1 MIIVDANILLYAYH
15 PRAEKHEA
23 CRSWVEATFSGPAP
37 VYIAWITILAFLRIS
52 TNPRVFD
59 RPLSMPEA
67 VRVVTGWL
75 AMPAVSIL
83 EPTDRYWEVFSQL
96 LEKAQVTGPLVTDAA
111 LAALALEHGIAV
123 CTMDRD
129 FTRFRGLQ
137 LHDPTEKD

>member
-1 MIIVDANILLYAYH
+1 MILVDANILLYAYH

-23 CRSWVEATFSGPAP
+23 CRNWVEVTFSGPAP

-67 VRVVTGWL
+67 VGVVTEWL
-75 AMPAVSIL
+75 SMPAVSIL
-83 EPTDRYWEVFSQL
+83 EPTEHYWAVFAQL
-96 LEKAQVTGPLVTDAA
+96 LENAQVTGPLVTDAA
-111 LAALALEHGIAV
+111 LAALALEHGVAV

-129 FTRFRGLQ
+129 FTRFHGLQ
-137 LHDPTEKD
+137 LHDPTETE